1 MASPKYIRLVP
12 YGANDGEWVKV
23 FKIYIYIYS
32 YKTVIKAEQ
41 NALIEHTL
49 VTKYSKQLLEILNKR
64 WYG

>member
-1 MASPKYIRLVP
+1 MEPMTVNGFKYSR
-12 YGANDGEWVKV
+12 
-23 FKIYIYIYS
+23 YIYIYS